1 MPLPPFPFLAAYP
14 TSLVFYHFLHGN
26 ASDKRRFYTDLLF
39 RTQDLNAVRFLS
51 PILASAS
58 VAAGAMRSTSVV
70 DSRNQVISPSITI
83 QVQGNATLE
92 GVDAL
97 YNNIEKKFFRS
108 FRKILK

>member
-1 MPLPPFPFLAAYP
+1 ENGYELTLDKPAAGRYAVLNEGAVVF
-14 TSLVFYHFLHGN
+14 TSEQTEKLWELSKN
-26 ASDKRRFYTDLLF
+26 P
-39 RTQDLNAVRFLS
+39 VRFLS

-70 DSRNQVISPSITI
+70 DSRSQVINQSATI
-83 QVQGNATLE
+83 HVHGNATPE